1 MTPPASVAPTTAPGT
16 LPSTPASLLP
26 IVLAAMQRTPDARLR
41 ALLESL
47 VSHLHAFVV
56 ETRLNEAEFEFALDF
71 INRIGQATH
80 TKNNEAVLVADLL
93 GVSALVAL
101 QANADPH
108 GVSDAALLGP
118 FWRDGAPL
126 LSEGRSIAMPGTPGL
141 TLEVRGSV
149 RDSAGQPLTGVVL
162 DVWQASPKG
171 LYENQDTEQ
180 PEMNLR
186 GRFATDAQGRFFFR
200 SVRPAGYPVPTGG
213 PGGELLRAQ
222 QRHPYRP
229 AHLHFMISKPGF
241 KVLVTQVFPAD
252 AETLHSDPTFGVTQ
266 RLVGDF
272 RSLQRDGQPLVELVH
287 HFTLWPGVM
296 VFPKPPIG

>member
-1 MTPPASVAPTTAPGT
+1 MTNPRPDTTPGS
-16 LPSTPASLLP
+16 LPNTPASLLP

-41 ALLESL
+41 ELLESL
-47 VSHLHAFVV
+47 VRHLHAFVI
-56 ETRLNEAEFEFALDF
+56 ETRLSEGEFEFALDF

-80 TKNNEAVLVADLL
+80 AKNNEAVLVADLL
-93 GVSALVAL
+93 GVSSLVAL
-101 QANADPH
+101 QAHADPH

-118 FWRDGAPL
+118 FWRNGAPL
-126 LSEGRSIAMPGTPGL
+126 LPEGASIAVPGTPGI

-149 RDSAGQPLTGVVL
+149 RDAAGQPLAGAVL
-162 DVWQASPKG
+162 DVWQASPTG
-171 LYENQDTEQ
+171 LYENQDAEQ
-180 PEMNLR
+180 PAMNLR
-186 GRFATDAQGRFFFR
+186 GQFATDAQGLFYFC
-200 SVRPAGYPVPTGG
+200 SVRPAGYPVPTNG

-229 AHLHFMISKPGF
+229 AHLHFMVSKPGY

-252 AETLHSDPTFGVTQ
+252 AEMLHSDPTFGVTQ

-272 RSLQRDGQPLVELVH
+272 RSVQRDGQPLVELEH
-287 HFTLWPGVM
+287 HFTLQPGAM